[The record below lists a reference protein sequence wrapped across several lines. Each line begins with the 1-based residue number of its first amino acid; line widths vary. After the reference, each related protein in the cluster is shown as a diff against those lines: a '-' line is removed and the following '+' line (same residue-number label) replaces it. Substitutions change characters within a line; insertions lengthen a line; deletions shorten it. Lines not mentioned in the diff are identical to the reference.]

1 MILRI
6 RGSTQE
12 VFSRIQWGSGVAGR
26 GVHEKIGAGRVL
38 LPWVVPAIAVC
49 IRSGSRSGGG
59 TFKLVL
65 SVSSHARERI
75 EARTVQQV
83 RRFPPEQMPNLM
95 RNECVRSGNPWIL
108 WDGPGGKARVPQ
120 QFADFFSTVYH
131 NMPVLFYWTVT
142 FMAECLR
149 PTGLYVVADARGG
162 IVGGV
167 SGYRASGGSP
177 SRLLKETPMWCRYAS
192 RRSSSNAV
200 LSLRI

>member
-1 MILRI
+1 M
-6 RGSTQE
+6 
-12 VFSRIQWGSGVAGR
+12 
-26 GVHEKIGAGRVL
+26 HEKIEARQVS

-49 IRSGSRSGGG
+49 VRSGSRSGGG
-59 TFKLVL
+59 TVK
-65 SVSSHARERI
+65 
-75 EARTVQQV
+75 QV
-83 RRFPPEQMPNLM
+83 RRCPPEQMPNLM

-108 WDGPGGKARVPQ
+108 WDCPGGKARVPQ
-120 QFADFFSTVYH
+120 QFADSFSTVYH
-131 NMPVLFYWTVT
+131 NMPIPFYWTVT

-162 IVGGV
+162 IVCGV